1 MPKEAQI
8 YVRCGTHPDLS
19 KPRRFHLF
27 HKHEYTPPSVEA
39 GILQDIKKSST
50 LLLKQLKDA
59 SQSSELKSRL
69 RAFVGLRGDFLSAL
83 TEVPEVKTFM
93 SYVLF
98 LESEVEKE
106 IELLEKERE
115 VEEILT
121 GEKIVE
127 VLGKEE
133 EEVVEEIIEAP
144 EKEYDNLLDA
154 LGDAINKEKENGE
167 SKLETMLKEYVTN
180 HLGLLKWLID
190 QSLNLRELGIDQSE
204 YQELLANL
212 ITVDTVLIANSKED
226 LGTKKSILIP
236 LDFSPLR
243 IPLAMLSTNI
253 NWNRISYPPLLL
265 LWKENISQ
273 LVKPYRTLDRH
284 PMMVY
289 VPEYERTAEKAQE
302 EIRRALENFRE
313 NIGPLIR
320 NVKGLTPIG
329 KRDTSPVF
337 IREPLAT
344 IISVYLRYNPMSID
358 NFKVMDLGCGSGA
371 LLKDIYWG
379 LIDKEELRS
388 QLFIQTLLNDITE
401 KPGNTLI
408 KDSQQED
415 FLNKLELYVW
425 TGDIR
430 SLIEKAFE
438 EAESF
443 DVAFVNRVFDLYGGY
458 GIFRFYKEKTPRND
472 LQTTVE
478 LRETISLDHPE
489 KLPAFSGA
497 LAHEEVWR
505 SIKYLLGQTIETAPH
520 LAFLPAVEM
529 NMLKNFFAWKG
540 KDGLDL
546 FQKLLSVARLV
557 VVSVFPGSFETIFP
571 KINDKNKIFHF
582 EISESQRNYS
592 IICVSKDNSLIDF
605 LQKNFR
611 E

>member
-1 MPKEAQI
+1 VPKETQI
-8 YVRCGTHPDLS
+8 YVRCGTHPNLF
-19 KPRRFHLF
+19 KPRRFQIS
-27 HKHEYTPPSVEA
+27 HKHEYTPPSIEA
-39 GILQDIKKSST
+39 GILQNVKKSST
-50 LLLKQLKDA
+50 LLLKQWKST
-59 SQSSELKSRL
+59 SQSGELKR
-69 RAFVGLRGDFLSAL
+69 RIGTFVGLRGDFLTAL
-83 TEVPEVKTFM
+83 TEVPEVKTFIN
-93 SYVLF
+93 YVLF

-121 GEKIVE
+121 GEKIVDE
-127 VLGKEE
+127 LSEE
-133 EEVVEEIIEAP
+133 EEAVEEIIETP

-154 LGDAINKEKENGE
+154 LSDAINKEKETGE
-167 SKLETMLKEYVTN
+167 SKLETMVKEYVAN
-180 HLGLLKWLID
+180 HLRLLNWLLG

-236 LDFSPLR
+236 LDVSPLR
-243 IPLAMLSTNI
+243 IPLVMLSTNI

-273 LVKPYRTLDRH
+273 LVKPYRTLDGH

-289 VPEYERTAEKAQE
+289 VPEFRRDAERAQE
-302 EIRRALENFRE
+302 EIRRALDNFRE
-313 NIGPLIR
+313 NIEPLIR
-320 NVKGLTPIG
+320 NVKGLTPMG
-329 KRDTSPVF
+329 KRDTSPIF
-337 IREPLAT
+337 IRKPLAT
-344 IISVYLRYNPMSID
+344 ILSVYLCYNPMSID
-358 NFKVMDLGCGSGA
+358 NLKVMDLGCGSGA
-371 LLKDIYWG
+371 LLKDIYLK

-401 KPGNTLI
+401 NPGNTLI
-408 KDSQQED
+408 KESQREN

-425 TGDIR
+425 RGDMR
-430 SLIEKAFE
+430 SLIEKAFQ

-458 GIFRFYKEKTPRND
+458 GIFRFYKEKSPRND

-478 LRETISLDHPE
+478 LHETTSLDHPE
-489 KLPAFSGA
+489 KLTAFSGA

-505 SIKYLLGQTIETAPH
+505 SIKYLLGQRIETAPH
-520 LAFLPAVEM
+520 LAFLPAIEM

-571 KINDKNKIFHF
+571 KVDEKDKIFHF
-582 EISESQRNYS
+582 EMSESQRTYS
-592 IICVSKDNSLIDF
+592 IICISKDKLLIDF
-605 LQKNFR
+605 LQKNVR